1 MPIQQSTAG
10 ATNGNLTRNET
21 AYMQGVLETRTYDQ
35 LASPVGK
42 TFEPRGLTVAKFWL
56 TDALPRPTGA
66 VGVEQTDFEPQTI
79 RDITDT
85 FNKVFIADGIK
96 PHELVFLK
104 NSLLKESDFSKA
116 VGQLA
121 SETIDGYARR
131 AATEANLVT
140 YGGSTQI
147 SARANLDLGTA
158 GHNFGVSNFTIA
170 RSIMGSLS
178 ADDNLMVIVDDFQY
192 ADLMSTA
199 STLFTNVLVYQDKAK
214 LYNYEAGDFMGVR
227 IVKSP
232 WAKAFYGGGL
242 ANAAPVATTIATS
255 TTANRAGDTTIEVAA
270 NTNMA
275 VGMWLT
281 IGTVQTSTESD
292 ACVQTEIARVSTIA
306 ATTITIVGKG
316 RRNGLKYD
324 HSVGATVTNADTVHA
339 AIFGS
344 PNSMSVDFEGY
355 GRFGKLITPFVS
367 GNAEQW
373 KTFSFK
379 YYGGYKVFEQGHI
392 LRAETSASMQ

>member
-1 MPIQQSTAG
+1 M
-10 ATNGNLTRNET
+10 
-21 AYMQGVLETRTYDQ
+21 
-35 LASPVGK
+35 
-42 TFEPRGLTVAKFWL
+42 
-56 TDALPRPTGA
+56 TDN
-66 VGVEQTDFEPQTI
+66 FSKI
-79 RDITDT
+79 
-85 FNKVFIADGIK
+85 FIADGLK

-104 NSLLKESDFSKA
+104 NSLLKESDFAKA
-116 VGQLA
+116 AGQLA
-121 SETIDGYARR
+121 AETIDGLARR

-147 SARANLDLGTA
+147 ASRVTLDLGTA
-158 GHNFGVSNFTIA
+158 GHRFGVDNFTIA

-178 ADDNLMVIVDDFQY
+178 ADENLFCIIDDFQY

-214 LYNYEAGDFMGVR
+214 LYNYEAGDFMGIR

-232 WAKAFYGGGL
+232 FAKAFYGAGI

-275 VGMWLT
+275 VGMWFT
-281 IGTVQTSTESD
+281 VGTVQTSTESD
-292 ACVQTEIARVSTIA
+292 ACIQTEIVRVSTVG

-324 HSVGATVTNADTVHA
+324 HSVGAAVINADTAHC

-344 PNSMSVDFEGY
+344 GNSMAVDFDGY
-355 GRFGKLITPFVS
+355 GRYGKLVSPVAS
-367 GNAEQW
+367 GNAQQF
-373 KTFSFK
+373 KTFAFK
-379 YYGGYKVFEQGHI
+379 YYGNYKVFEQGR
-392 LRAETSASMQ
+392 LMRAETSASMQ